1 MAHYRVIDKASWPR
15 LDHFTFYRT
24 FANPSFNLC
33 VPVEAQQFIH
43 LRERP
48 GRFLLSTGI
57 IRPVARGQRRTAA
70 ETAPAQRRYHRI

>member
-33 VPVEAQQFIH
+33 VPVEAQQ
-43 LRERP
+43 LYTCAKDR
-48 GRFLLSTGI
+48 GVLLSTGI